1 MISYTGLL
9 LFTSDMEQCMMCPHD
24 KYTNLEKTHCLQ
36 RAVSFLTY
44 EDPLGM
50 ALGCTSLSFSAITML
65 VLVTFVKYKDTP
77 IVKAN
82 NQPHSQLHPAYL
94 SSLLLSMLI
103 ALHWTSQPGHLHP
116 AADHIWSI
124 FHSGYFYSVGQ
135 NNNCGHGFQSHYSR
149 KKDERDAD
157 DRGT

>member
-1 MISYTGLL
+1 
-9 LFTSDMEQCMMCPHD
+9 MEQCVRCPDD
-24 KYTNLEKTHCLQ
+24 KYANLEKTHCLQ

-82 NQPHSQLHPAYL
+82 NRILNYIL
-94 SSLLLSMLI
+94 LI
-103 ALHWTSQPGHLHP
+103 ALHWTSQSGHLHP

-135 NNNCGHGFQSHYSR
+135 NNNCGHGFQAHYSR
-149 KKDERDAD
+149 KKDERDDD